1 MERYETE
8 SLSAVLW
15 ERERAAKEKLEAGY
29 DPVVMI
35 RVVEWSGICWAYDR
49 LSESEG
55 ASDPRHE
62 LMGWMLV
69 QDALGLI
76 MDSFGVQGWHR
87 SDRTVSYDWPNKDVL
102 AERYAACRN
111 ECADDD
117 ERYMWRSVERAL
129 CALSDHGARTLSLAG
144 DLGLPAD
151 LTRIFVSWLHV
162 ETLQYRPGAFTYDV
176 LDKAHGEACRC

>member
-1 MERYETE
+1 M
-8 SLSAVLW
+8 A
-15 ERERAAKEKLEAGY
+15 RASGCAGIDHGFVWRAGLASQRPY
-29 DPVVMI
+29 GFI
-35 RVVEWSGICWAYDR
+35 R
-49 LSESEG
+49 
-55 ASDPRHE
+55 
-62 LMGWMLV
+62 
-69 QDALGLI
+69 
-76 MDSFGVQGWHR
+76 
-87 SDRTVSYDWPNKDVL
+87 L

-162 ETLQYRPGAFTYDV
+162 ETLQYRPGTFTYDV